1 MKTRKER
8 SVRIFDSDDRSSA
21 MLSAGLGGGGG
32 RGRGSWS
39 VEFAGNSAR
48 LDGELGSRRR
58 KNAF

>member
-8 SVRIFDSDDRSSA
+8 SVRIFDSDDRSST
-21 MLSAGLGGGGG
+21 MLG
-32 RGRGSWS
+32 RLCLRGEGSWS

-48 LDGELGSRRR
+48 FGGELGSRRR

>member
-21 MLSAGLGGGGG
+21 MLG
-32 RGRGSWS
+32 RLCLRGEGSWS

-48 LDGELGSRRR
+48 FGGELGSRRR